1 MSEEPKWEV
10 GDILENIHNRKR
22 LAIVKQ
28 VFKDWDKWSYRAA
41 EAQYDMRKKEVKFD
55 DEFILRGKDI
65 WHWRIR
71 RNDPL

>member
-28 VFKDWDKWSYRAA
+28 VFKDWDKWSYRVS
-41 EAQYDMRKKEVKFD
+41 EAQYDLKKKEVKFD
-55 DEFILRGKDI
+55 DEFILRGKSI
-65 WHWRIR
+65 WHWRLKREGPI
-71 RNDPL
+71 